1 MKRKRRPKHRFLSR
15 QNALALTILLLC
27 LLVCGWFWF
36 RPDFDLF
43 SVKGVKQ
50 AIQNWGWR
58 GVLVYISVLALSVV
72 ISPIPSA
79 PLAVAAGMVWG
90 PILAG
95 IYSVIGGFLGGLVAY
110 FIGYTLGRSA
120 VHALTGRLVY
130 FSKNRG
136 EVYLGWVI
144 FITRLL
150 PVLSF
155 DLISYGAGITGL
167 SLPMY
172 ATATLLGMI
181 PSTFLLTSLGSTFT
195 IGLPLGVFIS
205 ILFIVLLIVLPYSI
219 HHYNWFNLRD
229 IIHVE

>member
-1 MKRKRRPKHRFLSR
+1 MKRKRRKKQRFLNR
-15 QNALALTILLLC
+15 QNAIALTILLLC
-27 LLVCGWFWF
+27 LLVCGWIWF
-36 RPDFDLF
+36 HPDFDLF
-43 SVKGVKQ
+43 SAEGLKQ

-90 PILAG
+90 PIWAG
-95 IYSVIGGFLGGLVAY
+95 IYSITGGFLGGLVAY

-120 VHALTGRLVY
+120 VHALTGKLIY

-167 SLPMY
+167 SLPIY
-172 ATATLLGMI
+172 AIATLLGMI
-181 PSTFLLTSLGSTFT
+181 PSTFLLTFLGSSFT
-195 IGLPLGVFIS
+195 LGLPLGIFLS
-205 ILFIVLLIVLPYSI
+205 ILFLILLIGLPYSI
-219 HHYNWFNLRD
+219 HQYNWFNMRD
-229 IIHVE
+229 IIRLE